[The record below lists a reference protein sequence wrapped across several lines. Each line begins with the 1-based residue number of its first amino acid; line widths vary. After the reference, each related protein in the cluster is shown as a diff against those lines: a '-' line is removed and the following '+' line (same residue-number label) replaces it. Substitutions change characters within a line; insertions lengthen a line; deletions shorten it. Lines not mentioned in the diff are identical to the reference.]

1 MSDMKG
7 ITNEKEVHSEDGGST
22 KRRFNYSLLYKIPI
36 SLILLFLLTMYLVTG
51 IYTVEPKEVGV
62 VTRFGKFSTTTGP
75 GLHYHWP
82 YPFEAVTIVNV
93 TDVRRL
99 EIGFRTIES
108 GPKLQSK
115 DVLEEATMLTGDLSI
130 VQVEVAVNYSIKD
143 AANFLFKVENPE
155 QTVKDATEATLRQ
168 IVGQNT
174 TDDVLTSEK
183 ASIQVKAR
191 NMLQEILDGY
201 ECGIFVEGFLLQE
214 VRVPNEVQQAYWDVA
229 SAKEDKQKR
238 INEAQA
244 YQNQIIPKARGE
256 ASKILNEAEGYKAAR
271 IAESK
276 GEVVRFEELL
286 TRYQM
291 GQEVT
296 RVRLYLE
303 TMGKVL
309 PKLNKII
316 VPDGDESVLKLLNLN
331 QEKGGV
337 E

>member
-1 MSDMKG
+1 MSDMKDV
-7 ITNEKEVHSEDGGST
+7 INEKEVTTEDGVIT

-36 SLILLFLLTMYLVTG
+36 SIILLILLAMYLVTG

-62 VTRFGKFSTTTGP
+62 VTRFGEFSTMTGP

-99 EIGFRTIES
+99 EIGFRTTEI

-130 VQVEVAVNYSIKD
+130 VQVEAAVNYSIKD

-183 ASIQVKAR
+183 ATIQVKAR
-191 NMLQEILDGY
+191 NMLQGILDEY

-214 VRVPNEVQQAYWDVA
+214 VRVPSEVQQAYWDVA

-256 ASKILNEAEGYKAAR
+256 ASKILNEAEGYRAAR
-271 IAESK
+271 IAEAK

-286 TRYQM
+286 ARYQM
-291 GQEVT
+291 GQDVT

-316 VPDGDESVLKLLNLN
+316 IPDGDESVLKLLNLN